1 MRPYQPAR
9 VALATLGVVTALG
22 MSACGGTAGTETTAD
37 DASKAP
43 TVINAIDGEAVY
55 DCDGQSIL
63 LNAGGSQIDLLGP
76 CGTVTINAVGAV
88 VYVEDATAIVINGAG
103 VKVTYG
109 GDPEVSVNGAD
120 STATPA

>member
-9 VALATLGVVTALG
+9 AALATLGVIAALG
-22 MSACGGTAGTETTAD
+22 MSACGGTAGTAESTA

-55 DCDGQSIL
+55 NCDSQSIL
-63 LNAGGSQIDLLGP
+63 LNAGGSQVDLLGP

-88 VYVEDATAIVINGAG
+88 VYIEDATAIVVNGAG

-109 GDPEVSVNGAD
+109 GDPEVSINGAD